1 MGDPKEAAPEL
12 LPTECELIAQALHC
26 FYDGQEAE
34 GREALRGV
42 RQPVLNHLYTAGL
55 RLGIEAD
62 QISKGVV
69 AKVEKKPGTVL
80 SVR

>member
-1 MGDPKEAAPEL
+1 MGYPKEAMPDL
-12 LPTECELIAQALHC
+12 LPTECELIAQALRC
-26 FYDGQEAE
+26 FYDGQDVA

-55 RLGIEAD
+55 RLSIEAD
-62 QISKGVV
+62 QLSKGAI
-69 AKVEKKPGTVL
+69 AKVEKKPATLL